1 MRLRAVIYMFI
12 CTMISI
18 INCYGQE
25 PAKQNLGDLQK
36 ADSTWYMIVLKDGTS
51 LTANILM
58 QDQKTMIVSTQSL
71 PRLEL
76 AQDQIVSVKKIQS
89 VNIKSGEYRFPN
101 PNETRYLFA
110 PSAINLKKGDG
121 YYQNT
126 YLLLQSFNYGIT
138 DNFSIGGGFEF
149 LTTLGVIGD
158 TYFNPICFLT
168 PKLGFQVQEK
178 LYLGVGMLIGN
189 IPGMTYPLIM
199 GYGLAT
205 YGDTEDNMTL
215 GVGMGTSEFTTPKSP
230 VFTLSGMTRIS
241 KRMSLITENW
251 ILPLDIYQP
260 IFSYGIRFSGEQMS
274 ADFALIN
281 NAELSEGFILG
292 IPYVDFV
299 VKF

>member
-1 MRLRAVIYMFI
+1 MRLRAVIYMFM

-110 PSAINLKKGDG
+110 PSAINLKKGEG

-126 YLLLQSFNYGIT
+126 YLLLHSFNYGIT

-149 LTTLGVIGD
+149 LSTISVIGD
-158 TYFNPICFLT
+158 SYFNPIMDNADNWVISIEEMEYCVNPNYMWVKDLELILYV
-168 PKLGFQVQEK
+168 PKE
-178 LYLGVGMLIGN
+178 N
-189 IPGMTYPLIM
+189 PLPPF
-199 GYGLAT
+199 
-205 YGDTEDNMTL
+205 
-215 GVGMGTSEFTTPKSP
+215 SE
-230 VFTLSGMTRIS
+230 
-241 KRMSLITENW
+241 N
-251 ILPLDIYQP
+251 
-260 IFSYGIRFSGEQMS
+260 
-274 ADFALIN
+274 
-281 NAELSEGFILG
+281 
-292 IPYVDFV
+292 
-299 VKF
+299 

>member
-110 PSAINLKKGDG
+110 PSAINLKKGEG
-121 YYQNT
+121 Y
-126 YLLLQSFNYGIT
+126 
-138 DNFSIGGGFEF
+138 
-149 LTTLGVIGD
+149 
-158 TYFNPICFLT
+158 
-168 PKLGFQVQEK
+168 
-178 LYLGVGMLIGN
+178 
-189 IPGMTYPLIM
+189 
-199 GYGLAT
+199 
-205 YGDTEDNMTL
+205 
-215 GVGMGTSEFTTPKSP
+215 
-230 VFTLSGMTRIS
+230 
-241 KRMSLITENW
+241 
-251 ILPLDIYQP
+251 
-260 IFSYGIRFSGEQMS
+260 
-274 ADFALIN
+274 
-281 NAELSEGFILG
+281 
-292 IPYVDFV
+292 
-299 VKF
+299 